1 MQLVTTRAEATQ
13 FSLSE
18 QSLGK
23 KVGFVPTMGAL
34 HQGHLSL
41 VHQSIRQNDSTI
53 VSIFVNPIQFNNAD
67 DLKKYPRTLDNDLE
81 LLESEGCNMVFAP
94 SVEEMYPQ
102 VPTESYSFGLLEQ
115 VMEGFYRP
123 GHFNGV
129 AIVVRRLFDI
139 LRPHRAYFGEKDY
152 QQLVIIRKMVEQ
164 FQLPVETIGCPIVR
178 EPDGLAMSSRNR
190 RLAASERAQASFIY
204 QNLVFAQGNAGKLTV
219 KDLKNEIIRRFQNHP
234 SFRLEYFE
242 FSDSSSLLSFYDW
255 NDAANIRAFIA
266 VYLGE
271 VRLIDN
277 IVLKETR
284 V

>member
-129 AIVVRRLFDI
+129 AI
-139 LRPHRAYFGEKDY
+139 
-152 QQLVIIRKMVEQ
+152 
-164 FQLPVETIGCPIVR
+164 
-178 EPDGLAMSSRNR
+178 
-190 RLAASERAQASFIY
+190 
-204 QNLVFAQGNAGKLTV
+204 
-219 KDLKNEIIRRFQNHP
+219 
-234 SFRLEYFE
+234 
-242 FSDSSSLLSFYDW
+242 
-255 NDAANIRAFIA
+255 
-266 VYLGE
+266 
-271 VRLIDN
+271 
-277 IVLKETR
+277 
-284 V
+284 